1 MEMRM
6 LQAVTVLGLAFA
18 LLVAVF
24 AIQNSAP
31 VTVTFLKWHL
41 VDVSLALV
49 ILGSAAAGAVV
60 VGLLGAVRE
69 IRLRLSL
76 RSFRGKAERLAHDL
90 AAAREKVA
98 NLEGA
103 VARLEGEARA
113 KARELEAARE
123 RVQALEVELEATQVM
138 EVLPRA
144 QDETG
149 PGREPQSQQGAD
161 QEGGTRDEPFGLRSG
176 A

>member
-1 MEMRM
+1 ME
-6 LQAVTVLGLAFA
+6 AVTVLGLAFA

-31 VTVTFLKWHL
+31 VTVTFLKWRL

-76 RSFRGKAERLAHDL
+76 RSFRGKAERLAHEL
-90 AAAREKVA
+90 EAAREKA
-98 NLEGA
+98 TSLEGE
-103 VARLEGEARA
+103 VARLDGEARA
-113 KARELEAARE
+113 KARELEAVKE
-123 RVQALEVELEATQVM
+123 RVQALEVELEATQFM
-138 EVLPRA
+138 EVLPRP

-149 PGREPQSQQGAD
+149 PRGEPEPQGGVEQGGASD
-161 QEGGTRDEPFGLRSG
+161 DRFGSRPG